1 MFPQKAI
8 PAVYMRGG
16 TSRALFFHA
25 HDLPSGA
32 DARAE
37 WDALFCDA
45 LGSPD
50 PYQRQLDGM
59 GGGISSLSKI
69 AVIAASTHARADIDY
84 TFAQVDVTRTVVG
97 YRANCGNISSAVGAF
112 AVDEGLVKVGAGDTV
127 AAVVIHNTNTGKLI
141 RATFPV
147 VNGRAA
153 VRGALAI
160 DGVAGTGAAVEL
172 AFLEPG
178 GAATGKLLP
187 TGNLRDQLEI
197 PGFGSIESSLVD
209 ACNPTVF
216 VDAAAL
222 GMSGVETP
230 AQLSGDARLL
240 GLFECIRIAA
250 AVAMGLVENEEQART
265 AMTNLP
271 LVGILSRPVVQGG
284 QLAGD
289 TGSANITTRM
299 ISSGQPHKAT
309 PLTGALCL
317 AVAVQLEG
325 TIASDLCTGVD
336 PAGQPSVVIEHASGK
351 LQVAAR
357 VTRTD
362 AGYVAHEA
370 IVFRTARRLM
380 EGRVLVPV

>member
-84 TFAQVDVTRTVVG
+84 TFAQVDVTRAVVG

-112 AVDEGLVKVGAGDTV
+112 AVDEGLVEVGAGDTT

-187 TGNLRDQLEI
+187 TGNLRDRLEI
-197 PGFGSIESSLVD
+197 PGLGSIEASLVD

-216 VDAAAL
+216 VDAAVL
-222 GMSGVETP
+222 GMSGLETP
-230 AQLSGDARLL
+230 AQLSGDPRLL
-240 GLFECIRIAA
+240 GLFEGIRIAA

-271 LVGILSRPVVQGG
+271 LVGILSRPVVQSGI
-284 QLAGD
+284 

-380 EGRVLVPV
+380 EGRVLVPA